1 MYVLTYKCVGGLVT
15 PHNLRSNPNAQ
26 CSKHELDWREHSAV
40 WTVHTVSVKPGCSCT
55 DDHASVCCAWEGHGR
70 QDGEE
75 LDQQTLNTRYTLA
88 SSFLQR

>member
-55 DDHASVCCAWEGHGR
+55 DDHALRKQGW
-70 QDGEE
+70 DPGEYPGSDFPQVRCGC
-75 LDQQTLNTRYTLA
+75 LWLPL
-88 SSFLQR
+88 